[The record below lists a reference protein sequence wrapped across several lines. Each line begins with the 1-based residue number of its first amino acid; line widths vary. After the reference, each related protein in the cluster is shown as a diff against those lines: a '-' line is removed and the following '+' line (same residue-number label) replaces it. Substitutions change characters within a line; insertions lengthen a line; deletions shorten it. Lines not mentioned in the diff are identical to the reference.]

1 MAKYKVPSQA
11 ASGADTFS
19 DNLVGVQITTGTAQ
33 LTNTNFALD
42 SGIIQKDDKD
52 FTTSPFSTF
61 LTLEDLTGKT
71 NNAAI
76 QEYIESQKSKDLKF
90 KDNLNDAGKSLFGSL
105 KKRISVAVQDIIKHF
120 PAAILVDP
128 SSPTTLSG
136 FTAYNI
142 NYDQSTNTT
151 SMKVETAMFYNSFGV
166 IYKKP
171 KSNTLISS
179 NNPIRDFYSSFTNY
193 VIEVS
198 TNKFGIIQYVEPDV
212 NGVITLKVSGKPF
225 TGTTTNTRIL
235 IKPNDII
242 VEEFFNNLDDLK
254 ESLLRRDTTPIYSS
268 TFYVPR
274 DRNDGNSTDLVPLT
288 YTWPVAKDNWNIQ
301 IVGIEFDNY
310 LEDLSA
316 VATEIDEYKSNLFV
330 RFLSSPQLY
339 EFDSPD
345 QKTEAIFQLYGQSF
359 DKVKKYIDN
368 IAHMRNVSYDGV
380 NNLPDVL
387 LKNLATTLGLD
398 TINLVNEKSLNDL
411 LYSKTTAQYAGV
423 SGEMTPIE
431 AEYEFY
437 RRLLVNLSYIYKS
450 KGTRKSLEFFL
461 MFLGAPEPLIKI
473 NQYVYEI
480 KSFPNSPTLE
490 SDINDVIAGLDYKNV
505 ITGYTF
511 NSTGYTYLTGQT
523 NSSINYDRYGYPVKQ
538 NSIFPQEL
546 SGTTGEIFFQKG
558 SGWYETTLDHRSP
571 LVVDFDKSV
580 LTGKTKLTYTKNA
593 QYTYGEDYFNVYRN
607 LPGLNTGYEI
617 ESTIDNVKT
626 ELLNTNNSL
635 IFNRKNISVYL
646 SSAQALDYDI
656 WRKSRELELSFG
668 TATLLPQTGITF
680 AEFLQNTVTTQ
691 ITNSNIIKYKKNYI
705 RLEDVISDYL
715 SKTAFRPFNI
725 GNVNEFI
732 EKMSPNWTSVLDQLI
747 PATTLWTGGNLIDNS
762 IFNRP
767 KYQYKFGC
775 QPSIINEYLT
785 PILPIEVTG
794 MTDYWEYRISEANYQ
809 KRFSSGVTWN
819 GISFSGETNALGEYK
834 YDGYLQI
841 VPVIDVNGITYS
853 GNTNDTKYHVRV
865 SGYLSNTTGTTTNAR
880 LYKTPTGT
888 SIGDLYD
895 LVGDTTN
902 QIDPD
907 YNAIRLLWKKAVENI
922 INDFINKSQTIND
935 YGVISTYNPY
945 TNASGSTSTL
955 RFKKIV
961 SYEYFIDDNNVE
973 RLKLT
978 SFKYGPN
985 DCTDIIDFYLDNE
998 VFGNNDSFTCI
1009 LTNGSAE
1016 YQSIPP
1022 TPTPTPTITPTP
1034 TVTPTLTATPTVTP
1048 TATPTSTPTITPT
1061 LTSTPTVTPTVTP
1074 TLTITSTPTVT
1085 PTPTP
1090 IDCTFDIVLNVLTP
1104 TPTPTPT
1111 STPNTPTF
1119 TPTPTPTG
1127 TPTPTPV
1134 DCAFDIVLNVLTPTP
1149 TPTPT
1154 STPNSPTFTPTPTP
1168 TGTPTPTP
1176 VDCEFDIVLNVLTP
1190 TPTPTPTATVTLT
1203 ETPTPTPTVTS
1214 TPTVTPT
1221 TTPTVTPTPT
1231 PTITSTPTVT
1241 PTATPTVTPTPT
1253 PVDCAFDIVL
1263 NVLTPTITP
1272 TPTVTPTATP
1282 TVTPTGTPTVTPTVT
1297 PTGTPTVTPTGT
1309 PTVTP
1314 TATPEPTP
1322 TATPTVTPTPI
1333 RYYYEG
1339 LICGSGISG
1348 QFYSNE
1354 NLGDTPS
1361 VIVYAFSAIAGNT
1374 QQCFDTINKIETPN
1388 DNPIINT
1395 FDDCWTC
1402 NGTTPT
1408 PTPTATPTPTPTA
1421 TGIPTDTPT
1430 PTPTVTSTPIPPT
1443 VTPTPTPT
1451 STPTATPLP
1460 SVYNIESFG
1469 YSTFNEACNS
1479 LNPTSEVYALPGTTG
1494 MMYGYVFYT
1503 NSGLNNRFNGN
1514 GNWYRM
1520 TKDGVTYAVQINTI
1534 GEVLDYRDCSLLPT
1548 VTPTPT
1554 PEPTFT
1560 PTPTPTTTFICREY
1574 RIENNGETSIGISY
1588 YDCSGVYQSDSNLL
1602 SGNQITFCA
1611 NQSYGLIDA
1620 GGGSLFT
1627 LSPCLEPT
1635 PTPTP
1640 TEGGG
1645 GETPAP

>member
-523 NSSINYDRYGYPVKQ
+523 SSSINYDRYGYPVKQ
-538 NSIFPQEL
+538 NSLFPQEL

-558 SGWYETTLDHRSP
+558 SGWYDITLDHRSP
-571 LVVDFDKSV
+571 LVVDFSKSI
-580 LTGKTKLTYTKNA
+580 LTGKTKLTFTKNA

-617 ESTIDNVKT
+617 DSTIDNTKT

-668 TATLLPQTGITF
+668 TATLPPQTGISF
-680 AEFLQNTVTTQ
+680 AEFLENTFTKQ

-705 RLEDVISDYL
+705 KLEDVISDYL
-715 SKTAFRPFNI
+715 SQTGFTPFNTFD
-725 GNVNEFI
+725 VNEFI
-732 EKMSPNWTSVLDQLI
+732 EKMSPNWTQVLDQLI
-747 PATTLWTGGNLIDNS
+747 PSTTLWTGGNLIDNS

-767 KYQYKFGC
+767 KYQYKYGC
-775 QPSIINEYLT
+775 QPIVIDEDLYSQSEVQGNNHLMEIISSFELLFENEIDE
-785 PILPIEVTG
+785 PGEV
-794 MTDYWEYRISEANYQ
+794 S
-809 KRFSSGVTWN
+809 
-819 GISFSGETNALGEYK
+819 
-834 YDGYLQI
+834 YDGYLKLYPNFI
-841 VPVIDVNGITYS
+841 IDGITYS
-853 GNTNDTKYHVRV
+853 GLTQNPNLYAMLSGNTNVY
-865 SGYLSNTTGTTTNAR
+865 TTGTTSNGKTAK
-880 LYKTPTGT
+880 LYKTGHT
-888 SIGDLYD
+888 SPYI
-895 LVGDTTN
+895 
-902 QIDPD
+902 IEPD
-907 YNAIRLLWKKAVENI
+907 YTYFSEIWELVIEET
-922 INDFINKSQTIND
+922 INFINSTGCTLFSGYTINQPGRNNE
-935 YGVISTYNPY
+935 YANSISYSGL
-945 TNASGSTSTL
+945 SGSTIYITNPTTGLTEYTSQLDVTGKKL
-955 RFKKIV
+955 RKKIFQPYFYTNNNGIEKV
-961 SYEYFIDDNNVE
+961 RFTSY
-973 RLKLT
+973 
-978 SFKYGPN
+978 KYGPN
-985 DCTDIIDFYLDNE
+985 DCTVSNEFLFDITPIYA
-998 VFGNNDSFTCI
+998 NDVTDCTFSGGTV
-1009 LTNGSAE
+1009 E
-1016 YQSIPP
+1016 YVVIPP
-1022 TPTPTPTITPTP
+1022 TPTPTPTVTPTGTPTVTPTGTPTVTPTPNAPTATPTVTPTPTVTATPTVTPTPTSTPNCNFGVVALIVTPTPTP
-1034 TVTPTLTATPTVTP
+1034 TVTPTPTPTSTPNCNFGVNVSIVTSTPTPTPTATVTPTPTPDCNFGINISVITSTPTPTPTATVTPTPTPDCNFGVNVSVVTSTPTPTP
-1048 TATPTSTPTITPT
+1048 TATPTSTPTVTPTPTPDCNFGINVLVVTSTPTPTPTTTPTITPT
-1061 LTSTPTVTPTVTP
+1061 LTSTPTVTPT
-1074 TLTITSTPTVT
+1074 
-1085 PTPTP
+1085 PTP
-1090 IDCTFDIVLNVLTP
+1090 DCNFGINVSIVTSTP
-1104 TPTPTPT
+1104 TPTPTT
-1111 STPNTPTF
+1111 
-1119 TPTPTPTG
+1119 
-1127 TPTPTPV
+1127 
-1134 DCAFDIVLNVLTPTP
+1134 
-1149 TPTPT
+1149 
-1154 STPNSPTFTPTPTP
+1154 
-1168 TGTPTPTP
+1168 
-1176 VDCEFDIVLNVLTP
+1176 
-1190 TPTPTPTATVTLT
+1190 
-1203 ETPTPTPTVTS
+1203 
-1214 TPTVTPT
+1214 
-1221 TTPTVTPTPT
+1221 
-1231 PTITSTPTVT
+1231 
-1241 PTATPTVTPTPT
+1241 
-1253 PVDCAFDIVL
+1253 
-1263 NVLTPTITP
+1263 
-1272 TPTVTPTATP
+1272 TP
-1282 TVTPTGTPTVTPTVT
+1282 TVTPTGTPTVTPTGTPTVTPTGTPTVTPTGTPTVTPTPTPDCNFGINVSIVTSTPTPTPTATPTVT

-1314 TATPEPTP
+1314 TATPTITPTLTATPTATPTVTPTETPEPTPTATPTVTPTATPEPTP
-1322 TATPTVTPTPI
+1322 TATPTVTPTPTPDPNF
-1333 RYYYEG
+1333 YYEADRYECQ
-1339 LICGSGISG
+1339 LDGSCLNI
-1348 QFYSNE
+1348 E
-1354 NLGDTPS
+1354 PI
-1361 VIVYAFSAIAGNT
+1361 VIANDIELVLNARFRLDPTTGYIFQVVNT
-1374 QQCFDTINKIETPN
+1374 
-1388 DNPIINT
+1388 
-1395 FDDCWTC
+1395 
-1402 NGTTPT
+1402 TTPQIALYT
-1408 PTPTATPTPTPTA
+1408 NMGGLGFTSCSSLCNQPATPTPTPTA
-1421 TGIPTDTPT
+1421 TDVPTYTPT
-1430 PTPTVTSTPIPPT
+1430 PTPTVTSTPT
-1443 VTPTPTPT
+1443 VTPTPTAT
-1451 STPTATPLP
+1451 TITPT
-1460 SVYNIESFG
+1460 
-1469 YSTFNEACNS
+1469 
-1479 LNPTSEVYALPGTTG
+1479 
-1494 MMYGYVFYT
+1494 
-1503 NSGLNNRFNGN
+1503 
-1514 GNWYRM
+1514 
-1520 TKDGVTYAVQINTI
+1520 D
-1534 GEVLDYRDCSLLPT
+1534 
-1548 VTPTPT
+1548 
-1554 PEPTFT
+1554 
-1560 PTPTPTTTFICREY
+1560 
-1574 RIENNGETSIGISY
+1574 
-1588 YDCSGVYQSDSNLL
+1588 
-1602 SGNQITFCA
+1602 
-1611 NQSYGLIDA
+1611 
-1620 GGGSLFT
+1620 
-1627 LSPCLEPT
+1627 T

-1640 TEGGG
+1640 TETGSGYDYYLADEYSCAEPCGVSAYNQIVAFPAGSTVSLLSKFYTWTDNPSVFMIISATTDPFAPVPLLYPFDGPYDTCTIACAGGG
-1645 GETPAP
+1645 T